1 MRLSV
6 SGQQNGKTY
15 DLRAVIGEDDIES
28 GIPASAELSRFA
40 EAICE
45 NDDDKIEVSRSAV
58 VEALGEAAMIDAA
71 ATIAAF
77 NAFPRVADA
86 TGIPLEEMK
95 VEPTAGIRADLGF
108 EAFNLTGKLPG

>member
-1 MRLSV
+1 MI
-6 SGQQNGKTY
+6 N
-15 DLRAVIGEDDIES
+15 DDTVDS
-28 GIPASAELSRFA
+28 GIPASAELGRFA
-40 EAICE
+40 AAICD
-45 NDDDKIEVSRSAV
+45 NDKVRIADCRAAV
-58 VEALGEAAMIDAA
+58 VDNLGEAAMLDAA

-95 VEPTAGIRADLGF
+95 VEPTAGIRADLGL

>member
-1 MRLSV
+1 V

-15 DLRAVIGEDDIES
+15 DLRAVIGQDDLES
-28 GIPASAELSRFA
+28 GIPASVALSRFA
-40 EAICE
+40 KAICE
-45 NDDDKIEVSRSAV
+45 NDGVSIAACRAEVADQ
-58 VEALGEAAMIDAA
+58 LGEAAMLDAA

-95 VEPTAGIRADLGF
+95 VEPTAGIRADLGL

>member
-1 MRLSV
+1 V
-6 SGQQNGKTY
+6 SGQPPEQGY
-15 DLRAVIGEDDIES
+15 DLQAVIDDDTVES
-28 GIPASAELSRFA
+28 GIPASAELGRFA
-40 EAICE
+40 KAICD
-45 NDDDKIEVSRSAV
+45 NDASTIAECRAAV
-58 VEALGEAAMIDAA
+58 TDRLGTAAMLDAA
-71 ATIAAF
+71 ATVAAF